1 MVVTEGPGA
10 APFERALT
18 GAEALAASAALMP
31 AATIVAA
38 YLLDKAGL
46 TLHPFVLLGVALGSG
61 AATLLAIRRRIDWR
75 PAEIVVLAAIVLGA
89 FGWLLWIARPSFLP
103 LGSGS
108 DLTHHL
114 LLIQYIEQ
122 HWRLVHDPGAER
134 FLGEMMSYTPGSQLL
149 AALAGAWTGVGG
161 VHALHAVVSATV
173 ALKLG
178 FVFLVAL
185 RVLNSIYPEDGS
197 GVRSARLPFAVLA
210 VVLAFTSQVYLLRS
224 FVENSFVAQVVSE
237 LFGVVMWWSLTV
249 WDMKTGRFPVVCFGL
264 AGAAAFL
271 TWPLWIGPP
280 IVVAVILALLDSR
293 RPFAERLTQ
302 LTVAGAPIAIVG
314 GLYIAGRAGWFGMA
328 GVSGGAPMLLVA
340 NYGAWFVALSSVGM
354 LLTAS
359 RREGR
364 STALMAVAIG
374 TQSAALYFVA
384 RRNGAD
390 APYMA
395 LKMFYLLL
403 YPQAVA
409 AALMVAV
416 FWRAI
421 VSVLVGA
428 AKVLNVRRFERA
440 WLVEIVLASL
450 LVARIGVA
458 VAKPLAGAPRSL
470 TLLRHPAVSAPLEQA
485 GQWARAN
492 VPPSCVEY
500 LVDNDETAYWL
511 HLAVLGN
518 PRIDA
523 RSVDVTTYQPGPAM
537 IRWLTPGGLP
547 YAIADLNTIPRG
559 VRDKLD
565 VVAGFG
571 TAVVAK
577 RRGSSSCPAQR

>member
-1 MVVTEGPGA
+1 MVDA
-10 APFERALT
+10 APCERALT
-18 GAEALAASAALMP
+18 GAETLAASAALMP

-38 YLLDKAGL
+38 YLLDNVGL
-46 TLHPFVLLGVALGSG
+46 TLHPLVLLGVALGCS
-61 AATLLAIRRRIDWR
+61 AAALLTTRRRIDWR

-103 LGSGS
+103 LGGGP

-122 HWRLVHDPGAER
+122 HWRLVHDPAAER
-134 FLGEMMSYTPGSQLL
+134 FLGEMMSYTPGSHLL

-178 FVFLVAL
+178 FVFLIAL
-185 RVLNSIYPEDGS
+185 RVLNSVYPEHAS
-197 GVRSARLPFAVLA
+197 GVRTPRLPFAVLA
-210 VVLAFTSQVYLLRS
+210 VVFAFASQVYLLRS

-237 LFGVVMWWSLTV
+237 LFAVVMWWSLTV
-249 WDMKTGRFPVVCFGL
+249 WDVKTGRFPVVCFGL

-271 TWPLWIGPP
+271 TWPPWIGPP
-280 IVVAVILALLDSR
+280 IVVAVILALVDS
-293 RPFAERLTQ
+293 RPFAERLMQ
-302 LTVAGAPIAIVG
+302 LTAAGAPIAMVG

-328 GVSGGAPMLLVA
+328 GVSGGAPMPLVA
-340 NYGAWFVALSSVGM
+340 NYGAWFIALSGVGM

-364 STALMAVAIG
+364 STALLAAAIG

-384 RRNGAD
+384 RRSGAD

-409 AALMVAV
+409 ALAVAV
-416 FWRAI
+416 LWRAI

-428 AKVLNVRRFERA
+428 ARALTVRRFERG
-440 WLVEIVLASL
+440 WLMEIVLASL
-450 LVARIGVA
+450 LVTRIGVA
-458 VAKPLAGAPRSL
+458 VANPLAGAPRSL
-470 TLLRHPAVSAPLEQA
+470 TRIRHPAVSAPLEQA

-492 VPPSCVEY
+492 VPPACVEY
-500 LVDNDETAYWL
+500 LVDSDETAYWL

-523 RSVDVTTYQPGPAM
+523 RSVDETTYQPGAAM

-559 VRDKLD
+559 VRDELD

-571 TAVVAK
+571 TAVVAQ